1 MNGEGED
8 ASKVIHVKLITKLDS
23 PFKVPVTSVV
33 IPSSVT
39 RLGLS
44 LSLSLPVSLV
54 SWLCA
59 YFPLFKVPEKPEPFD
74 SLIDGELIRMSPEQF
89 LNAKGI
95 SAVDTTESG
104 DTTTRL
110 GAFKILRG
118 HRASVAGV
126 TVQKYGSRV

>member
-39 RLGLS
+39 RL
-44 LSLSLPVSLV
+44 
-54 SWLCA
+54 
-59 YFPLFKVPEKPEPFD
+59 EKPEPFD

-118 HRASVAGV
+118 HRASVASVGLD
-126 TVQKYGSRV
+126 K